1 MLDNEEFYKLIH
13 KQVSEAAACPPAA
26 MLLIEEVIKN
36 HKTASVSVSPY

>member
-1 MLDNEEFYKLIH
+1 MLDNEEFYKH

-36 HKTASVSVSPY
+36 HNTASVSVSPY